1 MPSKTSSAK
10 PKPSIVFE
18 FEAIG
23 THWSIE
29 LIERQMLPDGLAK
42 AVRNRIDMFDKDYSR
57 FRDDS
62 LVAEMARAPG
72 NYLLPEDA
80 EPMLDLYRQLYE
92 ITDGAVTP
100 LIGQTLVEAGYD
112 AQYSLKPTKLH
123 TPPTW
128 NEALDYN
135 FPNLRI
141 KQPALLDVGAVGK
154 GYLVDIVADV
164 VESFGVTNF
173 VVDAGGD
180 MVVRGNAGMR
190 VGLEHPDHIDQVI
203 GGVTLQNH
211 ALCGSAGNRR
221 TWDKYHHIIDPAK
234 LSSPKH
240 LKAVWVTATSAMLAD
255 GLTTALFFTKPSNL
269 RKHFRFEYALVKSDN
284 SLEHSQ
290 AFPAEFFR

>member
-10 PKPSIVFE
+10 PKPNIAFE

-29 LIERQMLPDGLAK
+29 LIDRQVLPDGLTK
-42 AVRNRIDMFDKDYSR
+42 AVRHRIDIFDKDYSR

-62 LVAEMARAPG
+62 LVAEMARTPG

-80 EPMLDLYRQLYE
+80 EPMFDLYRQLYE
-92 ITDGAVTP
+92 ITGGAVTP

-112 AQYSLKPTKLH
+112 AQYSLKPSKLH
-123 TPPTW
+123 TPPSW
-128 NEALDYN
+128 DYALDYD
-135 FPNLRI
+135 FPNLQV
-141 KQPALLDVGAVGK
+141 KQPALLDVGALGK
-154 GYLVDIVADV
+154 GYLIDIVAEV
-164 VESFGVTNF
+164 VESFGITNF

-180 MVVRGNAGMR
+180 MVVRGEAGLR
-190 VGLEHPDHIDQVI
+190 VGLEHPDHFDQAI
-203 GGVTLQNH
+203 GVATLQSE

-240 LKAVWVTATSAMLAD
+240 LKAVWVTAGSAMLAD
-255 GLTTALFFTKPSNL
+255 GLTTALFFTKPATL
-269 RKHFRFEYALVKSDN
+269 HKHFAFEYAIVKSDN

-290 AFPAEFFR
+290 AFPGEFF